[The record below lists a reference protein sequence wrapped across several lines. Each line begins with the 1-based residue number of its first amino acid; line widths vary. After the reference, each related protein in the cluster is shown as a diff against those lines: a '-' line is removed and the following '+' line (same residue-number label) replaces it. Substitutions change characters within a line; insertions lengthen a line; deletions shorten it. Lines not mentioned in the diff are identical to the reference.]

1 MLAIYYCNYCT
12 VAIAQNFPNI
22 LINFFSVP
30 AYIIAVLHRLSRK
43 FHLCTSFVFMD
54 HYAECFVPL
63 GEEDAAFFEDNN
75 YTDSDINND
84 PTVRKSCYNIRM
96 CG

>member
-1 MLAIYYCNYCT
+1 
-12 VAIAQNFPNI
+12 
-22 LINFFSVP
+22 
-30 AYIIAVLHRLSRK
+30 
-43 FHLCTSFVFMD
+43 MD

-84 PTVRKSCYNIRM
+84 PTVRYLLCM
-96 CG
+96 CFLYLCPCTYRIFYVAT